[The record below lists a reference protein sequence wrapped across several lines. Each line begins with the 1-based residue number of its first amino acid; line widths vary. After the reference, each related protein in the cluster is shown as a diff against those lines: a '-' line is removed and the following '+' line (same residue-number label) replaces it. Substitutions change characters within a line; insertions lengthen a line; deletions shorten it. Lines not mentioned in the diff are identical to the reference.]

1 MEERIIEL
9 ETRVAFQEQALA
21 ELNEALI
28 GQQRQLDR
36 LQSTMDATL
45 RQLVAPADAGIA
57 IA

>member
-1 MEERIIEL
+1 MEKRIIEL

-36 LQSTMDATL
+36 LQSTLDAAL
-45 RQLVAPADAGIA
+45 RQLLAPADPNLESA
-57 IA
+57 